1 MKAWL
6 AQDCFIGL
14 EEASSRQGLPVIV
27 VPFLGCN
34 LNCKSEKY
42 PDYYCS
48 EKYSSANKE
57 VTVPDLINEI
67 KLFPC
72 DRVSIIGGEPLL
84 DHRRAFL
91 ETLFTELRS
100 LGYEVS
106 IKTNGSQDI
115 GWVKKEF
122 PEVIVIGGW
131 KCPAISGERANKAML
146 ESNLSLYEK
155 TDALRFMVSRDDL
168 KEVERVLKSHPEIK
182 AQVFLTPVY
191 GTIDPSEISDWIIKH
206 LEFNVRL
213 SSQF

>member
-1 MKAWL
+1 MTGWL

-34 LNCKSEKY
+34 LYCRSDKYSDYCCSGKY
-42 PDYYCS
+42 PS
-48 EKYSSANKE
+48 VKE
-57 VTVPDLINEI
+57 VTIPDLVNEI

-84 DHRRAFL
+84 DHRREFL
-91 ETLFTELRS
+91 ETLLRELRS
-100 LGYEVS
+100 LGYEIS

-115 GWVKKEF
+115 SWVKKEF

-131 KCPAISGERANKAML
+131 KCPVISGEKANKSML
-146 ESNLSLYEK
+146 ESNLNLYEK

-168 KEVERVLKSHPEIK
+168 EEVERVLKSHPKLK
-182 AQVFLTPVY
+182 AQVFLTPVW
-191 GTIDPSEISDWIIKH
+191 GTIDSSEVSDWIIKH

>member
-34 LNCKSEKY
+34 LSCKSEKY

-72 DRVSIIGGEPLL
+72 NRVSIIGGEPLL

-91 ETLFTELRS
+91 ETLLRELRS

-122 PEVIVIGGW
+122 PEVIIIGGW
-131 KCPAISGERANKAML
+131 KCPVISGEGSNKSML

-168 KEVERVLKSHPEIK
+168 EEVERVLKSHPELK

-191 GTIDPSEISDWIIKH
+191 GTIDFSEISDWIIKH
-206 LEFNVRL
+206 LEFDVRL

>member
-1 MKAWL
+1 MN
-6 AQDCFIGL
+6 CYGSFIMNVT
-14 EEASSRQGLPVIV
+14 EECNFRCVYCPVNYKPQHITLSMAKEIV
-27 VPFLGCN
+27 EFCLTLVPEPHISF
-34 LNCKSEKY
+34 
-42 PDYYCS
+42 
-48 EKYSSANKE
+48 
-57 VTVPDLINEI
+57 
-67 KLFPC
+67 F
-72 DRVSIIGGEPLL
+72 GGEPLL

-91 ETLFTELRS
+91 ETLLRELRS

-122 PEVIVIGGW
+122 PEVIVIGSW
-131 KCPAISGERANKAML
+131 KCPVISGERANKAML

-168 KEVERVLKSHPEIK
+168 EEVERVLKSHPEIK

-191 GTIDPSEISDWIIKH
+191 GTVDFSEISDWIIKH
-206 LEFNVRL
+206 LEFNIRL